1 MKIIFTL
8 ITMAILGFSKA
19 TLGQSC
25 TAAISG
31 GNCVGNVLTAIAQPN
46 NLAKLRWVKFGG
58 TYFYA
63 DTVSNS
69 NSVSVV
75 AGSGSSGASLN
86 QFGFPAGGI
95 TMDKLGNIYV
105 ADKRNNR
112 VMKWAPGANTGVLVA
127 GGHGAGNGANQ
138 LDYPFDVFVDTAFN
152 IYISDYNNHRVQKWA
167 PGASSGITVAGGK
180 GVGNGA
186 NQLYAPTGI
195 IVDINGDLYI
205 ADTYNYRIQKWKPG
219 AVRGTTVAGSTFGYD
234 NKRFSL
240 PVDVYLDGAKNI
252 YVADAATNA
261 SHNRVQKW
269 AKGDTIGVTVAGGN
283 GDGQAANQ
291 ISDITAIYVDASGN
305 LYLADAANRR
315 VVKWANGATS
325 GTTVAGGYGIGS
337 NLNQI
342 YYGSGIHVDADK
354 NVFVLDGAN
363 YVVKKFKA
371 TNGIVENTFIPKIA
385 GSYTVEATF
394 KNGCTVTSYPI
405 IIYDKPQPDIQLT
418 PTGSRDNLCGVGIVD
433 TFLVYPQDAITT
445 NTWVIPP
452 SCSLIANKGDTI
464 IVGIPNN
471 FQNGRIVV
479 SSTNIC
485 GVGKIDTMGVIGYP
499 SRPQGIAGKL
509 EVLPNEQG
517 VLYRVTD
524 KFLNYTWTVPV
535 GSVIVSGQNSSRILV
550 NFGTQSGLVSVVAS
564 NACGSSRSKEKAVT
578 IKQNKGVLDYS
589 LFEDQK
595 FGLIKVTPMP
605 AKDNINIFYR
615 STTQCRALIQL
626 SDIEGRCLDTRTM
639 DLKKGMNTIP
649 FEINKFPKGIYVVR
663 LINNN
668 TILSTKLIKQ

>member
-1 MKIIFTL
+1 MKIIFAI
-8 ITMAILGFSKA
+8 ITTAILGFSKA

-25 TAAISG
+25 TVAISG
-31 GNCVGNVLTAIAQPN
+31 GNCVGNVLTAYAQPN
-46 NLAKLRWVKFGG
+46 NLAKLRWVNFGG

-63 DTVSNS
+63 DTVTNS

-75 AGSGSSGASLN
+75 AGSGRSGTLLN
-86 QFGFPAGGI
+86 QFGFPSGGI
-95 TMDKLGNIYV
+95 IMDKMGNIYV
-105 ADKRNNR
+105 ADKKNNR

-138 LDYPFDVFVDTAFN
+138 LDYPFDVFVDTAGN
-152 IYISDYNNHRVQKWA
+152 IYIADYNNHRVQKWA
-167 PGASSGITVAGGK
+167 PGASSGTTVAGGN
-180 GVGNGA
+180 GVGNRA

-195 IVDINGDLYI
+195 YVDINGDLYI
-205 ADTYNYRIQKWKPG
+205 ADTHNYRIQKWKPG
-219 AVRGTTVAGSTFGYD
+219 ATRGTTVAGSTFGYD

-261 SHNRVQKW
+261 GHNRVQKW
-269 AKGDTIGVTVAGGN
+269 AKGDTIGTTVAGGN

-291 ISDITAIYVDASGN
+291 IGYITAIFVDPNGNVYVS
-305 LYLADAANRR
+305 DAANRR

-342 YYGSGIHVDADK
+342 YYGTGIHVDADK
-354 NVFVLDGAN
+354 NVYVLDGAN
-363 YVVKKFKA
+363 YVVKKFIA
-371 TNGIVENTFIPKIA
+371 TNGIVQNTFTPKIA

-394 KNGCTVTSYPI
+394 KNGCIVTSNPI
-405 IIYDKPQPDIQLT
+405 IIYDKPKPDILLT

-445 NTWVIPP
+445 NSWVIPS
-452 SCSLIANKGDTI
+452 SCSLIANKGDSI
-464 IVGIPNN
+464 MVEIPNN
-471 FQNGRIVV
+471 FQNGRIVI

-485 GVGKIDTMGVIGYP
+485 GVGKNDTMGIIGYP

-517 VLYRVTD
+517 VLYRVTY

-535 GSVIVSGQNSSRILV
+535 GSVIVSGQNSASILV
-550 NFGTQSGLVSVVAS
+550 NFGTQSGLISVIAS
-564 NACGSSRSKEKAVT
+564 NACGTSRSREIFVT
-578 IKQNKGVLDYS
+578 IKQNKRELNYNLS
-589 LFEDQK
+589 ENQK
-595 FGLIKVTPMP
+595 DGLLKVSPMP
-605 AKDNINIFYR
+605 AIRNINVTYH
-615 STTQCRALIQL
+615 SPTQEKVLIQL
-626 SDIEGRCLDTRTM
+626 CDMEGRCLEAKAVSLQR
-639 DLKKGMNTIP
+639 GMNIIP
-649 FEINKFPKGIYVVR
+649 FELNKFPKGMYILR
-663 LINNN
+663 MSNKN
-668 TILSTKLIKQ
+668 TILSTKIIKQ